1 MAFAHDVPIGVM
13 IETPSAEL
21 TTDHLAEKS
30 NFFSIGTNDLIQYT
44 FAADREN
51 EDVEYLYHPLHPAS
65 QRFLAVGER
74 FAGPEQS
81 HAARAHLLRAFVFGS
96 HSPIA
101 SANSHP
107 TSSQETNQ

>member
-51 EDVEYLYHPLHPAS
+51 EDVEYLYHPTPRRNDS
-65 QRFLAVGER
+65 S
-74 FAGPEQS
+74 PS
-81 HAARAHLLRAFVFGS
+81 AFRG
-96 HSPIA
+96 A
-101 SANSHP
+101 
-107 TSSQETNQ
+107 